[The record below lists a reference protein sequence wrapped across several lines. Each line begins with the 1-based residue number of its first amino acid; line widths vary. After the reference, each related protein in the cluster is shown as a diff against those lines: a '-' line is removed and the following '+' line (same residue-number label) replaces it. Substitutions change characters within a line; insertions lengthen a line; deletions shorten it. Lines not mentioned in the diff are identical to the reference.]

1 MEILSDLDTDKN
13 VEIIPMRVTRFFLP
27 ILLVLV
33 LASAAQAQNAVKL
46 GFIDSQ
52 AILNQDPGA
61 LQAQQQFEADM
72 VRYRAEVDQLGQE
85 LQSLIALYEQ
95 QEAMLSEEAKANR
108 QEEIRLKQSQYQERI
123 SELEQQA
130 GQRQAELVQPV
141 MERINAVIED
151 IRGDGN
157 YSMIFDVAAQ
167 AIIAA
172 DPALD
177 LTAEVVRR
185 LQAGA
190 ATVGNP
196 GGMD

>member
-1 MEILSDLDTDKN
+1 
-13 VEIIPMRVTRFFLP
+13 MRVTRFFLA

-85 LQSLIALYEQ
+85 LQGLIANYQ
-95 QEAMLSEEAKANR
+95 QQQGMMSEEAKANR
-108 QEEIRLKQSQYQERI
+108 EQEIELKQGQYQERI
-123 SELEQQA
+123 AELEQQA
-130 GQRQAELVQPV
+130 GLRQAELVQPV